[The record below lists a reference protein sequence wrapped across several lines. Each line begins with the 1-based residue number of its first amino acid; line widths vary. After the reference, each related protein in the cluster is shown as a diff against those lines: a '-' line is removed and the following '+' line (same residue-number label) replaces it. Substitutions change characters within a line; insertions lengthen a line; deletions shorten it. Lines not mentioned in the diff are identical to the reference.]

1 MHIIQNGKLSLCAA
15 LSMALAGAIPAA
27 AQSVDFNASIW
38 LPESHP
44 LARYSF
50 VEWLPRLEEAS
61 GGSLNPTL
69 FTGPVLLPP
78 DTTLSGL
85 RDGIAQVA
93 FHAGTYTPSD
103 LPEDNVLAQ
112 LAFNYSDHLLAGIA
126 ITEANMTIPALQ
138 DQWRRNGVVF
148 LGGYATLPYNL
159 VCSSP
164 VNGPEDLQGLR
175 IRVPGAAHSDWANS
189 VGAVTVNVPSSE
201 MYAGLD
207 RGQLDCAA
215 VPAND
220 LQSRSLWEVAKYVN
234 MVDLGVYWAGFMQ
247 GANRDFWHSLTDA
260 QRQAFFDT
268 IPQALVEQAND
279 YSNSLAA
286 ALEASSEHDVQI
298 IEPSVEMLEAISSF
312 GPSIVDGAIALA
324 TDEFNVAEP
333 EALIAAVVEIFEK
346 WEALLA
352 TVDRNDP
359 EAVIALIAEEIYANI
374 DASTYAMD

>member
-1 MHIIQNGKLSLCAA
+1 MFTKLTRKLPMATAVAVALMAGSAA
-15 LSMALAGAIPAA
+15 N
-27 AQSVDFNASIW
+27 AQTVEFNASIW

-44 LARYSF
+44 LAKYSY

-61 GGSLNPTL
+61 GGTLKPTL

-78 DTTLSGL
+78 DATLGGL
-85 RDGIAQVA
+85 RDGIAHVA

-126 ITEANMTIPALQ
+126 MTEANMTIPALQ
-138 DQWRRNGVVF
+138 DQWKRNGIVF

-159 VCSSP
+159 VCSTP
-164 VNGPEDLQGLR
+164 VNSPEDLKGLR
-175 IRVPGAAHSDWANS
+175 IRVPGAAHSDWADA

-247 GANRDFWHSLTDA
+247 GANRDFWHSLNDA

-268 IPQALVEQAND
+268 IPQALVEQAKD

-286 ALEASSEHDVQI
+286 ALEASKEHDVVI
-298 IEPSVEMLEAISSF
+298 SEPSEEMLAAVADF
-312 GPSIVDGAIALA
+312 GPKIIDGAVALA
-324 TDEFNVAEP
+324 NDEYGVKEP
-333 EALIAAVVEIFEK
+333 KALIDAVIKIFEK
-346 WEALLA
+346 WEGLLA
-352 TVDRNDP
+352 GVDRSDND
-359 EAVIALIAEEIYANI
+359 AVIALIKQNLYSHI
-374 DASTYAMD
+374 DASTYSMD

>member
-1 MHIIQNGKLSLCAA
+1 MGISTNGKWPLIAA
-15 LSMALAGAIPAA
+15 LGMSLAGVQPSA
-27 AQSVDFNASIW
+27 AQDVEFNASIW

-44 LARYSF
+44 LAKHSY

-61 GGSLNPTL
+61 GGSLQPTL

-85 RDGIAQVA
+85 RDGIAQVT

-112 LAFNYSDHLLAGIA
+112 LAFNYSDHLLSGIA

-138 DQWRRNGVVF
+138 EQWRRNGVVF

-159 VCSSP
+159 VCSTP

-175 IRVPGAAHSDWANS
+175 IRVPGAAHSDWADA

-220 LQSRSLWEVAKYVN
+220 LQSRSLWEVAKHVN

-247 GANRDFWHSLTDA
+247 GANRDFWQSLTDD

-268 IPQALVEQAND
+268 IPQALVDQAND
-279 YSNSLAA
+279 YSNSLTA
-286 ALEASSEHDVQI
+286 ALEASAEHDVVIAQ
-298 IEPSVEMLEAISSF
+298 PSAEMLAAVESF
-312 GPSIVDGAIALA
+312 APNIVDGAIALA
-324 TDEFNVAEP
+324 NEEYNIAEP
-333 EALIAAVVEIFEK
+333 EALIQSVIEIFEK
-346 WEALLA
+346 WETLLA
-352 TVDRNDP
+352 GVDRNDS
-359 EAVIALIAEEIYANI
+359 EAIIALISEELYANI